1 MKGTRMTTTKTQS
14 GVTLS
19 GFIVVVALVLVI
31 ALVAFRTIP
40 SYIEYYTVLKAVEG
54 AIADSKNLTPQ
65 EIKRNFDRRISADY
79 VDSVR
84 TSDLEVSKEGNQV
97 VATVSWQKKLPL
109 VANVSLLLDFEA
121 QARR

>member
-1 MKGTRMTTTKTQS
+1 MTTTKAQR

-40 SYIEYYTVLKAVEG
+40 SYIEYYTVLKARRRR
-54 AIADSKNLTPQ
+54 DRRFQDLTPR
-65 EIKRNFDRRISADY
+65 ISANFDRAISADY
-79 VDSVR
+79 AIR
-84 TSDLEVSKEGNQV
+84 SDLRPRSLQGRQQV

>member
-1 MKGTRMTTTKTQS
+1 MTTTKTQS

-40 SYIEYYTVLKAVEG
+40 SYIEYYTVTKAVEG

-65 EIKRNFDRRISADY
+65 EIKRNFDRRIAADY